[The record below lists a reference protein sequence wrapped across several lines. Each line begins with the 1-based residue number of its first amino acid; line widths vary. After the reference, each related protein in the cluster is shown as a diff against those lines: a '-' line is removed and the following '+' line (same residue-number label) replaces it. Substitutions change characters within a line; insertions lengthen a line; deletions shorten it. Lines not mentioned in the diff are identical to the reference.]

1 MAEHQSVS
9 QTIGTIKE
17 SATAVMSGVAELAGS
32 QMKPARKHGIIGAG
46 MFGGAGGLAW
56 MMLKFLV
63 FAGVFLAAW
72 LWSKTGWSVLFDIFM
87 GFSTMFV
94 VCFVVAVV
102 LGFLGLKQIKQV
114 KAPLQAIDELKTTVA
129 DVGAA
134 AGTGTAAAKN
144 PPAPQLPAKTLAAA
158 PAAHY
163 VVDPIWAAKQR
174 AAARAA
180 AKAEAAVAD
189 A

>member
-1 MAEHQSVS
+1 
-9 QTIGTIKE
+9 
-17 SATAVMSGVAELAGS
+17 
-32 QMKPARKHGIIGAG
+32 
-46 MFGGAGGLAW
+46 
-56 MMLKFLV
+56 V
-63 FAGVFLAAW
+63 FAGVFFFAW
-72 LWSKTGWSVLFDIFM
+72 LYGRHGMNVLFAIFL
-87 GFSTMFV
+87 GFITMFGI
-94 VCFVVAVV
+94 CLAFAIALLI
-102 LGFLGLKQIKQV
+102 LGRKQIKQV